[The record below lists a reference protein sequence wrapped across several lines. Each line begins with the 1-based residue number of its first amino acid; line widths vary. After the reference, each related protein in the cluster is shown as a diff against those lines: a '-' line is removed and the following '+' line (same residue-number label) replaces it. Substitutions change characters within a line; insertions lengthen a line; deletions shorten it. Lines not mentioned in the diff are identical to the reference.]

1 MIKTFD
7 DLADNT
13 EYDVC
18 IVGSGPAGGTLA
30 NELSESGLRVCVLES
45 GKWERTNFCDQLRD
59 VESVSLKIKPYSRE
73 RQVGGTSNT
82 WGGLS
87 SQLDPIDFE
96 DRTWLTVEGWP
107 ITRESL
113 QPYYKL
119 AIERYRFP
127 PLTSYT
133 GEEWEK
139 KIKAGCLQPE
149 WQSLECKS
157 FLARAE
163 PQNYRREFHT
173 VYQLPTV
180 DLFTDTT
187 VTALESS
194 PEGGSANSAIVRNQ
208 NGEKQVR
215 AKIFVLAANG
225 IENARLLLL
234 SKSFGSAG
242 LGNEHDQVGR
252 YFMNHPK
259 NYFGTIQLRTP
270 IKRLPAYFG
279 FLADGMAGYLGLKLP
294 EELQRSQSLLNS
306 YVRFEPIFEWSGS
319 PGVESFIYCTKSIRF
334 FRRTFQRVN
343 QKKVI
348 ELRHYAETGDD
359 SDLQN
364 ADKSYTD
371 YGRIAYNLIRYSPDI
386 LRYLSKRL
394 FNRRAAPVTRI
405 RIRNFMEMEP
415 LAENRVTLSSKL
427 DHFGNPVPRVTAD
440 TSPRDRRTLEELHT
454 KLASEISAQGWG
466 RMENLISANKN
477 PWPISDDASH
487 HLGTTRMGTDPAYS
501 VVDSECRIHT
511 CENVY
516 VAGGSIFS
524 TGGNA
529 NPTFTIVALS
539 IRLADHLKHSLKTNT
554 Q

>member
-1 MIKTFD
+1 MIKTFE
-7 DLADNT
+7 DLEDNVN
-13 EYDVC
+13 YDVC
-18 IVGSGPAGGTLA
+18 IIGSGPAGGTLA
-30 NELSESGLRVCVLES
+30 NELSSSGLRICVLES
-45 GKWERTNFCDQLRD
+45 GKWDRTSFCDELRD
-59 VESVSLKIKPYSRE
+59 VESAALQIKAYSRE

-96 DRTWLTVEGWP
+96 NKPWLTVEGWP
-107 ITRESL
+107 ITWNCL
-113 QPYYKL
+113 QPYYES
-119 AIERYRFP
+119 ATARYRFP
-127 PLTSYT
+127 PLTCYN
-133 GEEWEK
+133 GEEWER
-139 KIKAGCLQPE
+139 KIKSGCLQPE
-149 WQSLECKS
+149 WKSLECKS

-163 PQNYRREFHT
+163 PQNYRQEFHA

-234 SKSFGSAG
+234 SKSFGPAG
-242 LGNEHDQVGR
+242 LGNEYDQVGR

-259 NYFGTIQLRTP
+259 NYYGTIQLRTP

-279 FLADGMAGYLGLKLP
+279 FLADGMAGYLGMRLP

-364 ADKSYTD
+364 SDKSYTD

-386 LRYLSKRL
+386 LHYLSKRL

-405 RIRNFMEMEP
+405 RVRNFMEMEP

-427 DHFGNPVPRVTAD
+427 DHFGNPLPRVTAD
-440 TSPRDRRTLEELHT
+440 TSPRDRRTLEELH
-454 KLASEISAQGWG
+454 KQLASEISVQGWG
-466 RMENLISANKN
+466 RMENLISANIN
-477 PWPISDDASH
+477 PWPINGDASH
-487 HLGTTRMGTDPAYS
+487 HLGTTRMGTDPSRS

-516 VAGGSIFS
+516 VAGGSVFS
-524 TGGNA
+524 TSGNA

-554 Q
+554 S